1 MNILYGLYSPNSGE
15 IYINSNKYTNMTPK
29 IAVENGIGMVHQHF
43 MLIEPFSVIQNIVLG
58 TEDTKGLFIDLEKSR
73 KKVISIIEKY
83 GFNIDLDEKIQ
94 DITVGSQQKVEILK
108 ALYKGAEIIIFDEP
122 TAVLTPQEIVEFIN
136 ICNNLRNE
144 GKSIIIITHKLD
156 EIKKWQIIV
165 QLFVVES
172 SLIKLPFLNHHK
184 KNLQKRWLVEKL
196 ISV

>member
-1 MNILYGLYSPNSGE
+1 MDVLDIHFEPDE
-15 IYINSNKYTNMTPK
+15 YIRN
-29 IAVENGIGMVHQHF
+29 
-43 MLIEPFSVIQNIVLG
+43 LSVAQRQL
-58 TEDTKGLFIDLEKSR
+58 
-73 KKVISIIEKY
+73 
-83 GFNIDLDEKIQ
+83 
-94 DITVGSQQKVEILK
+94 VEIMK
-108 ALYKGAEIIIFDEP
+108 AVSFDSKIIIFDEP

-156 EIKKWQIIV
+156 EIKKMA